1 MYPVSQDRLINI
13 VAVTT
18 DLSKEGA
25 VYEGSSSTTT
35 SIQEVLSAFEGWE
48 EEVRALLRVSHNCDP
63 IFPKIANFHFFV
75 QCIKQPTKWAI
86 TSLNPLDRYAS
97 GRVILAGDA
106 VRVVLSF
113 TALLLF
119 SLSSSRLMEC
129 LLIKLLVQ
137 GKQ

>member
-48 EEVRALLRVSHNCDP
+48 EEVRALLRVSHNCHP
-63 IFPKIANFHFFV
+63 IFPKIVNFHFFV
-75 QCIKQPTKWAI
+75 HSAL
-86 TSLNPLDRYAS
+86 SNRRS
-97 GRVILAGDA
+97 GP
-106 VRVVLSF
+106 SHH
-113 TALLLF
+113 
-119 SLSSSRLMEC
+119 
-129 LLIKLLVQ
+129 
-137 GKQ
+137 